1 MARKKSLGKQKGVQK
16 SLSESFFSSSQI
28 RYLTE
33 DYTYNTITNCY
44 EYGCNSEGICR
55 CSRIENARVNSVPD
69 LKSSIKHFFKKQSEL
84 DQHCIERVLN
94 SLNVY
99 DASNWEILI
108 CGGYYGE
115 EMNGFEFS
123 NSQKAIQ
130 KLDEL
135 LSLKEDYEKIN
146 FILKLEYGYLL
157 DSIKDKTD
165 WKIKTVLV
173 EKVRVGNKDYYQK
186 LNQSKVE
193 DYSKKLES
201 DDIICICKQV
211 GDDYIIIDGYH
222 RFTSLDV
229 SVKKIKIIC

>member
-1 MARKKSLGKQKGVQK
+1 MARKKRSGKQKDVQK

-33 DYTYNTITNCY
+33 DYTYDTITNCD
-44 EYGCNSEGICR
+44 EYGCDDEGICR

-69 LKSSIKHFFKKQSEL
+69 FKSSIKYFFKKQSEL

-94 SLNVY
+94 SLDFY
-99 DASNWEILI
+99 DASNWEILT

-115 EMNGFEFS
+115 EMDGFEFCD
-123 NSQKAIQ
+123 SQKAIQ

-146 FILKLEYGYLL
+146 FILKFEYGYLL

-211 GDDYIIIDGYH
+211 EDDYIIVDGYH

>member
-1 MARKKSLGKQKGVQK
+1 MAKKKSLGKQKGVQK
-16 SLSESFFSSSQI
+16 SLSEAFFNSSQI

-33 DYTYNTITNCY
+33 DYTYDTVYDCDG
-44 EYGCNSEGICR
+44 YGCDSEGICR
-55 CSRIENARVNSVPD
+55 CSRIENAKVNSVPD
-69 LKSSIKHFFKKQSEL
+69 FKSSIKYFFKKQSEL
-84 DQHCIERVLN
+84 EQHCIERVLN
-94 SLNVY
+94 AMGIY
-99 DASNWEILI
+99 DASNWEVLT

-115 EMNGFEFS
+115 EINGFSFNDS
-123 NSQKAIQ
+123 HKAIQ
-130 KLDEL
+130 KLDVL
-135 LSLKEDYEKIN
+135 LALKEDYEKVN
-146 FILKLEYGYLL
+146 FILNLEYGYLL

-173 EKVRVGNKDYYQK
+173 ENVRHGNKDYYQK

-211 GDDYIIIDGYH
+211 DDQYVLIDGYH
-222 RFTSLDV
+222 RFTSLDA